1 MEKYK
6 KIEVIG
12 YGSQNTKV
20 YKVIEVLTNLVYAM
34 KRISIDD
41 NQQNIKE
48 IEIMKEINHSN
59 IIKLKEYFINKNSL
73 YIVMEYAEGG
83 DLSSFIKSKT
93 LLSEE
98 VLIKYIVQI
107 ADALS
112 YLHLKKIIHRDI
124 KPQNIFLSKDKK
136 NVKLGDFGISKK
148 LKNTL
153 DLAETSTGTPFY
165 LAPEICLGMK
175 YSTKCDIW
183 MFGCTFYELI
193 TLSKPFKGTNLIG
206 IMKEIV
212 SSEIDFTSTR
222 IDFTRFSNKLIELIK
237 KMLIKDALLR
247 PIASDIMDCY
257 NISEVCEIEN
267 NSKEE
272 RKDVKENKKSMRSK
286 FFEEMSLKNKSKEK
300 ENLNQTKH
308 QRIKSIISIYSN
320 NSDGNKSNNT
330 NQENKE
336 FNSKSNMT
344 LKHSQSISTYH
355 TNNKIVEKQRRGS
368 VIKYDKNNLV
378 SNRNEDQK
386 INIKNDINCLQ
397 SNRNIKDLFKIQIC
411 ESKNKKHLVLNKE
424 IISNMEND
432 KKSVD
437 DNHDLLNII
446 SPLNLLYKGGFKRKI
461 STCSLSSIKKEIVKD
476 SKLPNMPMPKAPKT
490 TKMRIE
496 IERNE
501 KDRNKWKGVFF
512 GYEENLHSKI
522 RVGLNNKEKENN
534 NKSISMNRYSFENSI
549 DN

>member
-6 KIEVIG
+6 KIDVIG

-20 YKVIEVLTNLVYAM
+20 YKVVEVLTNLVYAM
-34 KRISIDD
+34 KRISIED
-41 NQQNIKE
+41 NQTNIKE
-48 IEIMKEINHSN
+48 IEIMKEVNHSH
-59 IIKLKEYFINKNSL
+59 IIQLKEYFIDKNNL

-98 VLIKYIVQI
+98 ILTKYIVQI

-112 YLHLKKIIHRDI
+112 YLHFKKIIHRDI

-175 YSTKCDIW
+175 YNTKCDIW

-212 SSEIDFTSTR
+212 NSEIDFTSTL

-257 NISEVCEIEN
+257 NINEVCEIGN
-267 NSKEE
+267 NSKEDEE
-272 RKDVKENKKSMRSK
+272 RKDMKENKISMRSK
-286 FFEEMSLKNKSKEK
+286 FLEEMSLKNKSKEK
-300 ENLNQTKH
+300 ENVNQNKH

-320 NSDGNKSNNT
+320 HSEGNKSNNT
-330 NQENKE
+330 NQESKE
-336 FNSKSNMT
+336 VNSKSNMT

-355 TNNKIVEKQRRGS
+355 TNDNITEKQRRGS
-368 VIKYDKNNLV
+368 VIKYNKNNLV
-378 SNRNEDQK
+378 SSRNDDQK
-386 INIKNDINCLQ
+386 INIKNDINCL
-397 SNRNIKDLFKIQIC
+397 NRNIKDLFKNQIC

-432 KKSVD
+432 IKSVE
-437 DNHDLLNII
+437 DNHDLLSII
-446 SPLNLLYKGGFKRKI
+446 SPLNLLYKGGIKRKI

-476 SKLPNMPMPKAPKT
+476 NKLPNMPKAPKT

-496 IERNE
+496 TERNE
-501 KDRNKWKGVFF
+501 KEGSKWKGVFF
-512 GYEENLHSKI
+512 GYEENLQNKI
-522 RVGLNNKEKENN
+522 RIGFNSKEKESN

-549 DN
+549 NN